1 MPRPQ
6 WQMNR
11 RRYHESAQTNFCLG
25 RIGGGRQKISKSK
38 RWWATRDLQEWSFL
52 WGLRMS
58 PVIGKGARDAQG
70 LGLLVIRGCGMIA
83 VTKFCVYTSCAAAQ
97 SSKSDPHEI
106 LENSVRVDTTELFRL
121 HNFLKPAA
129 VACHVWII
137 LVRGWMGRTCS
148 V

>member
-1 MPRPQ
+1 
-6 WQMNR
+6 
-11 RRYHESAQTNFCLG
+11 
-25 RIGGGRQKISKSK
+25 
-38 RWWATRDLQEWSFL
+38 
-52 WGLRMS
+52 MS

-83 VTKFCVYTSCAAAQ
+83 VTKFCLYTSCAAAQ

-106 LENSVRVDTTELFRL
+106 LENSVRVDTTDLFRL

-137 LVRGWMGRTCS
+137 LVRGGWVAHVVCDAPISFQGQQQSSGHDIYAIAHWFPERDTLTPPKILS
-148 V
+148 IFEYERPRDF